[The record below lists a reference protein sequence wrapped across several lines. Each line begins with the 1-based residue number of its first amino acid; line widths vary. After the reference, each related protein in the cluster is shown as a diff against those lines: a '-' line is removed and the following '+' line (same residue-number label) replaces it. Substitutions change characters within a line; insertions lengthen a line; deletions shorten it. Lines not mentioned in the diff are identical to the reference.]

1 MPAHRPIF
9 KPGGVSKTKGRT
21 VSGLYFHHQRG
32 WQRIVL
38 PGAGSAGRF
47 LGGAVA
53 AGQRFAQTAAGR
65 QHETISDNSN
75 PD

>member
-38 PGAGSAGRF
+38 PGAPAYYTPKI
-47 LGGAVA
+47 VN
-53 AGQRFAQTAAGR
+53 
-65 QHETISDNSN
+65 DNARCK
-75 PD
+75 